1 MYTRLYKNANLFAK
15 KQKIP
20 QLSHKIRKTSVP
32 SNFSAKE
39 KLNFEKMILADSVL
53 PRQNVRAVRPHH
65 HFTPCLKNEWFNRRM
80 DRAAMSC
87 FASKKSGD
95 PSSQGSAGTRHTC
108 ILFACHG
115 EMQWSRTRR
124 AQQGARL
131 AARRRRPLFFV
142 RCLCFFLLNFWDET
156 WIFEF
161 AR

>member
-1 MYTRLYKNANLFAK
+1 MI
-15 KQKIP
+15 Q
-20 QLSHKIRKTSVP
+20 
-32 SNFSAKE
+32 SACRGGALCE
-39 KLNFEKMILADSVL
+39 D
-53 PRQNVRAVRPHH
+53 
-65 HFTPCLKNEWFNRRM
+65 RRM

-131 AARRRRPLFFV
+131 VTRRRRPLFFM
-142 RCLCFFLLNFWDET
+142 RCLCLLLFGFRKYQFSET
-156 WIFEF
+156 GSFVNVAERLRETAVFTGGKITSVVVAVDQNCPVFTFGKKQTF
-161 AR
+161 AAQF